1 MMLSVD
7 GGGWCVGIPMPLSQP
22 TGMFPLPGLYLG
34 LAQHNGSVML
44 WSIMRVHQ
52 AVRAGL

>member
-22 TGMFPLPGLYLG
+22 TGMFPLPGMYLG

-44 WSIMRVHQ
+44 WSITRAHQ